1 MIRDRRYL
9 LFLFLL
15 LLALPWPAG
24 AASVDHAYEKART
37 AYYNLLESP
46 RKQKYRDQWKRV
58 EDLFLAVT
66 EIDPEHPLAADALY
80 MAGKTGRKL
89 YENSYLSTDARDALN
104 HFEHLVRNHPSS
116 SLADDALALSAEIYK
131 DTLGE
136 PGEAYLRYKRILDE
150 YDNGDMRGKARDEIA
165 ALSPP
170 DAEASQKQANA
181 DGVEGRLKS
190 IRHASYDNRTR
201 VVVDMV
207 GEPSFKPMRLEG
219 DGSGST
225 PHRVLVDIPAESI
238 GSAIDRS
245 VVVEDGRVRKIRVGQ
260 YAPGVARVVLELEA
274 PLEFKT
280 FTLTN
285 PPRVIMDVAA
295 SQISTA
301 ERASA
306 DATTPL
312 PVGDG
317 DGISLVLDQAPPE
330 QAMRVHVPKF
340 ARSSNQLLTVVVDPG
355 HGGRDPGA
363 IGPSGL
369 MEKDVTLAMARA
381 LADRLRNE
389 LNCKVVLTRDSDVY
403 LPLNQRTDIANKL
416 GADLFISLHAN
427 ANKSSR
433 PYGVETFYLN
443 FSKNQ
448 KAMEV
453 VARENDTSLKQVGDL
468 EMILL
473 DLMAN
478 SKINESSRL
487 ATKVQRAMVG
497 HLDLHYTRIKD
508 LGVRQGPFYVLLG
521 ATMPS
526 VLVESAFISNRR
538 EETRL
543 RSRNYQEKTAEAIT
557 KGVREYLNS
566 FRTVAN
572 Q

>member
-1 MIRDRRYL
+1 
-9 LFLFLL
+9 LFLL
-15 LLALPWPAG
+15 LLLLVLPWPA
-24 AASVDHAYEKART
+24 AAGSVDQAYEKARK

-58 EDLFLAVT
+58 SELFLAVPKL
-66 EIDPEHPLAADALY
+66 DDDHPLAADALY

-89 YENSYLSTDARDALN
+89 YENSYLSADARDALS
-104 HFEHLVRNHPSS
+104 HFEHLVRNHPAS

-131 DTLGE
+131 DILEE
-136 PGEAYLRYKRILDE
+136 PGKAYLCYRRILDN
-150 YDNGDMRGKARDEIA
+150 YGNGDMKGKARAEIA

-170 DAEASQKQANA
+170 DAAAGEKQGYVDAV
-181 DGVEGRLKS
+181 GGRLKS
-190 IRHASYDNRTR
+190 IRHASYDERTR
-201 VVVDMV
+201 VVVDME
-207 GEPSFKPMRLEG
+207 GEPSFEPMRLKG
-219 DGSGST
+219 DRSASI

-238 GSAIDRS
+238 ESGIERS
-245 VVVEDGRVRKIRVGQ
+245 VAVEDGRVRKIRVGQ
-260 YAPGVARVVLELEA
+260 YAPGIARVVLELEES
-274 PLEFKT
+274 LEFKA
-280 FTLTN
+280 FSLTD
-285 PPRVIMDVAA
+285 PPRVILDVAA
-295 SQISTA
+295 TQTPA
-301 ERASA
+301 GETVSA
-306 DATTPL
+306 DAATPS
-312 PVGDG
+312 PGGGG
-317 DGISLVLDQAPPE
+317 DGISLVLDQASPDQP
-330 QAMRVHVPKF
+330 MMVRVPKF
-340 ARSSNQLLTVVVDPG
+340 ARSGSRDFCIVVDPG

-369 MEKDVTLAMARA
+369 LEKDVTLAMARL
-381 LADRLRNE
+381 LADRLRRD
-389 LNCKVVLTRDSDVY
+389 LNCKVVLTRDRDVY

-487 ATKVQRAMVG
+487 ATKVQKAMVG
-497 HLDLHYTRIKD
+497 HLDLHYTQIRD

-526 VLVESAFISNRR
+526 VLVESAFISNPR
-538 EETRL
+538 EENRL
-543 RSRNYQEKTAEAIT
+543 RSPNYQKKTAEAIV
-557 KGVREYLNS
+557 KGVQEYLNS
-566 FRTVAN
+566 FRTVAT

>member
-1 MIRDRRYL
+1 MRRHRRYI

-15 LLALPWPAG
+15 LLALPWPAE
-24 AASVDHAYEKART
+24 AASVNQAYEKART

-58 EDLFLAVT
+58 EDLFLAVP
-66 EIDPEHPLAADALY
+66 EIAPEHPLAADALY

-89 YENSYLSTDARDALN
+89 YENSYLSTDARDALA

-116 SLADDALALSAEIYK
+116 SLADDALALSAEIYR
-131 DTLGE
+131 DILGE
-136 PGEAYLRYKRILDE
+136 PGEAYLRYRRILDE
-150 YDNGDMRGKARDEIA
+150 YGNGDMRSKARNEIA

-170 DAEASQKQANA
+170 DSAAGKEQVNA
-181 DGVEGRLKS
+181 DDVEGRLKS

-201 VVVDMV
+201 VVIDMV

-219 DGSGST
+219 DRSGST

-238 GSAIDRS
+238 GSDIDRS
-245 VVVEDGRVRKIRVGQ
+245 VVIGDGRVHKIRVGQ
-260 YAPGVARVVLELEA
+260 YEPGVARVVLELEA
-274 PLEFKT
+274 PLKFKT

-285 PPRVIMDVAA
+285 PSRVILDVAE
-295 SQISTA
+295 SQISNT
-301 ERASA
+301 ESASS
-306 DATTPL
+306 DAATPL

-317 DGISLVLDQAPPE
+317 DGISLLLDQTPPE

-340 ARSSNQLLTVVVDPG
+340 ARSSSQILTVVVDPG

-369 MEKDVTLAMARA
+369 MEKDVTLAMARV

-403 LPLNQRTDIANKL
+403 LPLNQRTEIANKL

-427 ANKSSR
+427 ANKSPR

-497 HLDLHYTRIKD
+497 HLDLHYTQIKD

-543 RSRNYQEKTAEAIT
+543 RSRNYQEKTAEAIA

-566 FRTVAN
+566 FNTVAN